1 MVGNK
6 RNKPEPKFSA
16 KKDKSVLVV
25 CAAVLCLLFLII
37 SFLPVTG
44 KIEEHK
50 YIIKLEQRISDLE
63 KRLEGTDITPDKIRE
78 LSVQG
83 SKMESFINNYNRLDA
98 SVSLKTNLLASRID
112 KLQLQIDTIKQP
124 VQKRKVVA
132 EKKKTAKKK
141 VVRHAPEKLYHT
153 VKKGETFY
161 SISRKY
167 GLSLGQIRVLNGFSE
182 KTIIY
187 PGQKIIVK

>member
-1 MVGNK
+1 MAGNK
-6 RNKPEPKFSA
+6 RNKLEPKFSA
-16 KKDKSVLVV
+16 KRDKSFLIV
-25 CAAVLCLLFLII
+25 CAAVLCFLFLII

-50 YIIKLEQRISDLE
+50 YIKELEQRISDLE
-63 KRLEGTDITPDKIRE
+63 KRLEGTDITQDKMRE

-98 SVSLKTNLLASRID
+98 TVSLKTNLLASRID
-112 KLQLQIDTIKQP
+112 KLQIQIDTIKQP
-124 VQKRKVVA
+124 
-132 EKKKTAKKK
+132 EKKKQAVVETKKIAKKK
-141 VVRHAPEKLYHT
+141 VIKQGPKKLYHT

-167 GLSLGQIRVLNGFSE
+167 GVTLRQIRALNGFSE
-182 KTIIY
+182 KTVIY